1 MSAIVTEEIVSTSG
15 ITRRF
20 PAVRWSAIFCG
31 WLVGSGIAWL
41 MYLLGLAAGF
51 TAIDIS
57 NLEISG
63 QGLGIGTGLWL
74 LLTWSVSLFLG
85 AMFASWFDGK
95 PDPVVGA
102 LHGVAVWALAMT
114 VSVLLVASGMVSML
128 QGGAALLKG
137 AVGTA
142 ASGIG
147 ATRQAGG
154 EDSITGA
161 LQADIKQQAAMG
173 IARSAQG
180 GNNAVN
186 PAQVRQAMDQVDK
199 ATTAAIAADLLRGN
213 TERAKA
219 RLAAETSLEPGD
231 VDQIMQGL
239 TQKTDQYKAQ
249 AKQAADQAA
258 RYTSAAM
265 WAIFVSCLIALVAAA
280 IGGWVGAN
288 NVHRVYDLEDI

>member
-219 RLAAETSLEPGD
+219 RLAAETSLEPGA

>member
-137 AVGTA
+137 AAGTA

-219 RLAAETSLEPGD
+219 RLAAETSLEPGA